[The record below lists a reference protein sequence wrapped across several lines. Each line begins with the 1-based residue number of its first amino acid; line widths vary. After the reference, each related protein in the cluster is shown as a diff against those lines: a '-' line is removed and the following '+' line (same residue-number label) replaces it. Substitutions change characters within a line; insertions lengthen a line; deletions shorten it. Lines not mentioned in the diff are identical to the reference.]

1 MATVTIDTLSGRQ
14 LRDMFAAATG
24 WLERHAD
31 SVNAINVFPVPDGDT
46 GTNMYLT
53 MRSTM
58 EEAARCREESVG
70 AMLAAMARGALMGAR
85 GNSGVILSQI
95 VRGMARAADGA
106 ETIGPP
112 ELVMGLEEGSA
123 GAYKAVTKPVEG
135 TMLTVMREA
144 AQAAREGLGGRRH
157 DVVSIL
163 KMTAEAAR
171 ESVARTPTLLP
182 VLAEAGVVDAGGQG
196 LWVLLDGMVRHLK
209 GEPLDVALPAG
220 EETVGQ
226 EWLTVTGR
234 LHEQE
239 DSLYGYCTEFLI
251 AGEALEPDAIQER
264 ILALGDSV
272 LVVGDDRL
280 VRVHVHTDDP
290 GAALSRGT
298 KAGSLLQVKVDNIRQ
313 QADRFLELHEARQA
327 APGPQA
333 PPAPPQAISTVAV
346 AAGEG
351 LATVFRSVG
360 CTQVVS
366 GGPTM
371 NPSTGDLLVAVEA
384 CPSSEVIVLPNDKNI
399 IMAAEQAKELTQK
412 RLEVVPTRS
421 VPQGIAALLALNP
434 DADLESNVEAMEA
447 ARQGI
452 RTIEVCRAVRSTSI
466 GGVKVRQGQ
475 IIAVVDDE
483 LKLAADTAEEA
494 VKAALAGLPMDGA
507 SLVTLYHGADT
518 SRAEAEALAEELRR
532 IYRRHEVEVVLGGQT
547 HYYYIVSLE

>member
-1 MATVTIDTLSGRQ
+1 MASPTVDTLSGPQ

-58 EEAARCREESVG
+58 EEAQRCREEGVG
-70 AMLAAMARGALMGAR
+70 AMLAAMSRGALMGAR

-95 VRGMARAADGA
+95 IRGMARAADGA
-106 ETIGPP
+106 ETVGPAQ
-112 ELVMGLEEGSA
+112 LVVGLEEGSA
-123 GAYKAVTKPVEG
+123 GAYKAVTKPAEG

-144 AQAAREGLGGRRH
+144 AQAAREKLSERRH
-157 DVVSIL
+157 DVVSIMEL
-163 KMTAEAAR
+163 TAQAAR

-209 GEPLDVALPAG
+209 GEPLDAALPAA
-220 EETVGQ
+220 EEAVGQ
-226 EWLTVTGR
+226 EWLTVTER

-239 DSLYGYCTEFLI
+239 ESLYGYCTEFLI
-251 AGEALEPDAIQER
+251 AGAELEPDAVREQ
-264 ILALGDSV
+264 ILELGDSV

-298 KAGSLLQVKVDNIRQ
+298 RVGSLLQVKVDNIRQ

-327 APGPQA
+327 VPAGPAAPA
-333 PPAPPQAISTVAV
+333 LPQAISTVAV

-351 LATVFRSVG
+351 LARVFRSVG

-371 NPSTGDLLVAVEA
+371 NPSTGDVLAAVEA

-399 IMAAEQAKELTQK
+399 IMAAEQAKGLTPK

-421 VPQGIAALLALNP
+421 IPQGIAALLALNP
-434 DADLESNVEAMEA
+434 DAGIESNLEAMET
-447 ARQGI
+447 ARQGV

-466 GGVKVRQGQ
+466 GGVKVGQGQ
-475 IIAVVDDE
+475 MIAVVDDE
-483 LKLAADTAEEA
+483 LKLAAGSAEEA
-494 VKAALAGLPMDGA
+494 VTAALAGLPVDEA
-507 SLVTLYHGADT
+507 SLVTLYYGAVT
-518 SRAEAEALAEELRR
+518 GAAEAEALAEELRQLYPR
-532 IYRRHEVEVVLGGQT
+532 LEVEVVMGGQP
-547 HYYYIVSLE
+547 HYNYIVSLE

>member
-1 MATVTIDTLSGRQ
+1 MAQVTVDALSGHQ

-58 EEAARCREESVG
+58 EEAARCREEGVG
-70 AMLAAMARGALMGAR
+70 AMLAAMSRGALMGAR

-106 ETIGPP
+106 ETVGPP
-112 ELVMGLEEGSA
+112 ELVVGLEEGSA

-144 AQAAREGLGGRRH
+144 AQAAREGLSGRRH
-157 DVVSIL
+157 DIVSVL
-163 KMTAEAAR
+163 EVTAEAAR
-171 ESVARTPTLLP
+171 ESLARTPTLLP

-209 GEPLDVALPAG
+209 SEPLEMALPAG

-226 EWLTVTGR
+226 EWLAVTER

-239 DSLYGYCTEFLI
+239 ESLYGYCTEFLI
-251 AGEALEPDAIQER
+251 AGAQLEPDAIQER
-264 ILALGDSV
+264 ILELGDSV
-272 LVVGDDRL
+272 LVVGDERM

-313 QADRFLELHEARQA
+313 QADRFLELHEARQTV
-327 APGPQA
+327 PV

-346 AAGEG
+346 AAGDG

-371 NPSTGDLLVAVEA
+371 NPSTGDVLAAVEA
-384 CPSSEVIVLPNDKNI
+384 CPSAEVIVLPNDKNI

-434 DADLESNVEAMEA
+434 DADLASNLEAMEA
-447 ARQGI
+447 ARQGV
-452 RTIEVCRAVRSTSI
+452 RTVEVCRAVRSTSI
-466 GGVKVRQGQ
+466 GGVKVGQGQ

-483 LKLAADTAEEA
+483 LELAADTAEEA
-494 VKAALAGLPMDGA
+494 VKAALVGLPMDAA
-507 SLVTLYHGADT
+507 SLVTLYYGADT
-518 SRAEAEALAEELRR
+518 SRPEAEALAEELRQL
-532 IYRRHEVEVVLGGQT
+532 YPRHEVEVVLGGQP
-547 HYYYIVSLE
+547 HYNYIVSLE